1 MSDKNTAIIPTHL
14 GIILDGNRRW
24 ANKHGLKPMEG
35 HKQGFETFKTISEE
49 CLSRG
54 IKFLTV
60 YAFSTENWKRSKE
73 EVGFLINFIGVVID
87 KHVKE
92 LHKKNIRFIWLG
104 SEEGLEQSLIHKL
117 RNAEKLS
124 KNNTKATF
132 CLCFNY
138 GGQQEI
144 ATTAQN
150 LALRN
155 EPITV
160 DNINKSLYGGSDI
173 PPVDLVIRT
182 SGEKRISNFMLWRC
196 AYSELYFCDKLWP
209 DFSVDD
215 LNLALSDYTNRN
227 RRYGN

>member
-1 MSDKNTAIIPTHL
+1 MSDNNIAILPTHL

-24 ANKHGLKPMEG
+24 ANKRGLRPIEG
-35 HKQGFETFKTISEE
+35 HKQGFETFRSISEE
-49 CLSRG
+49 CLNRG

-73 EVGFLINFIGVVID
+73 EVGFLINFIGLVID

-92 LHKKNIRFIWLG
+92 LHKKNVRFIWLG
-104 SEEGLEQSLIHKL
+104 SEEGLEQSLINKL

-124 KNNTKATF
+124 KDNTKATF

-144 ATTAQN
+144 ATATQD
-150 LALRN
+150 LALSN

-160 DNINKSLYGGSDI
+160 DSINKSLYGGSHI
-173 PPVDLVIRT
+173 PPLDLVIRT

-196 AYSELYFCDKLWP
+196 AYSELYFSDKLWP
-209 DFSVDD
+209 DFSIED
-215 LNLALSDYTNRN
+215 LNLALSEYTNRN